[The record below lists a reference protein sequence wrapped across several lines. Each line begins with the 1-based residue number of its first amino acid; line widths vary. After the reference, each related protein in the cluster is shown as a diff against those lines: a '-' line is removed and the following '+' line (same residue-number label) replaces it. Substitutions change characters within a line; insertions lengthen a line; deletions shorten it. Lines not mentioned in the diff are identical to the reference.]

1 MQVKDRIIAGVI
13 KAGFD
18 RFIQT
23 HKMKD
28 TPELRA
34 LFFAGAAVG
43 IASQDGSEA
52 AVSAVTRLATEAL
65 PALWQEGR

>member
-1 MQVKDRIIAGVI
+1 MKVSDKIIAGTM

-28 TPELRA
+28 TPQLRA
-34 LFFAGAAVG
+34 LFFAGAAIG
-43 IASQDGSEA
+43 IASQNGTEVAVEA
-52 AVSAVTRLATEAL
+52 LTKLATEAL
-65 PALWQEGR
+65 QT

>member
-1 MQVKDRIIAGVI
+1 MKVSDKIIAGTM

-43 IASQDGSEA
+43 IASQNGTEA
-52 AVSAVTRLATEAL
+52 AVAAVTRLALEAL
-65 PALWQEGR
+65 

>member
-1 MQVKDRIIAGVI
+1 MKIKDKMVAEVI

-28 TPELRA
+28 TPQLRA
-34 LFFAGAAVG
+34 LFFAGAAIG
-43 IASQDGSEA
+43 IASQDGTNA
-52 AVSAVTRLATEAL
+52 AVEAVTKLALEAL
-65 PALWQEGR
+65 

>member
-1 MQVKDRIIAGVI
+1 MKVNNRQIAGVI

-18 RFIQT
+18 RFVQT

-34 LFFAGAAVG
+34 LFFAGAAIG

-52 AVSAVTRLATEAL
+52 AVNAVTSLAFVAL
-65 PALWQEGR
+65 EGRA